1 MVVATD
7 VIEEISVGGKCM
19 EWIHCSY
26 GGRRCAFPPYCAG
39 ASGVMGCISFVA
51 STGEI

>member
-1 MVVATD
+1 MVVATF

-26 GGRRCAFPPYCAG
+26 GGKKG
-39 ASGVMGCISFVA
+39 TVKKVTGVELFL
-51 STGEI
+51 